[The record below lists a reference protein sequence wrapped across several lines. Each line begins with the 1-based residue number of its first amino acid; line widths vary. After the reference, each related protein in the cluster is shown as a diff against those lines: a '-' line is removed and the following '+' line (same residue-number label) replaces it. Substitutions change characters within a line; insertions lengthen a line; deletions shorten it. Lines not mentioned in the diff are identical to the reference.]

1 MWTTDCKSDRN
12 NMKILVLSAL
22 LFSMLANHQTN
33 GSENI
38 RVCYYTNWSKHRPNP
53 AAFNIDKDYEAGLC
67 THLIYSFARLTGGA
81 INPGIEDVDASAEYP
96 KVSNIK
102 HLSRIVIL

>member
-1 MWTTDCKSDRN
+1 
-12 NMKILVLSAL
+12 MKILILSVL
-22 LFSMLANHQTN
+22 LFSMLANHHTN

-53 AAFNIDKDYEAGLC
+53 QAFNIDKDYEAGLC

-81 INPGIEDVDASAEYP
+81 TNPHIEDVDASAEFP
-96 KVSNIK
+96 KVSNK
-102 HLSRIVIL
+102 YFPHARLDKFL